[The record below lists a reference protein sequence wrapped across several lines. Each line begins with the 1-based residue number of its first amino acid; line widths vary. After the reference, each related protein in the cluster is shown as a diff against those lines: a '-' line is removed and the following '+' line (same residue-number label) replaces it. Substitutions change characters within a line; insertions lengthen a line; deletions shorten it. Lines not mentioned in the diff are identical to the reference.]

1 MLAMEPRNNEY
12 RTIPVRK
19 TSIFTDDSDVD
30 DDDDDDGKTRQDD
43 RLGNISLRNW
53 RLVILKKQME

>member
-1 MLAMEPRNNEY
+1 MEPRNNEY

-30 DDDDDDGKTRQDD
+30 DDDGKTRQDD

-53 RLVILKKQME
+53 RLVILKTQME